1 MDNREANLSTPRLDK
16 KLVDDADYLETKSPD
31 PMGKFEEGALRE
43 GPAPEP
49 RSKTYFGFLFQY
61 AGAGLVYS
69 ALYSLVYPYLNNY
82 LRMSGIATASA
93 YVLIALPWSLKTFFG
108 IITDCYPIF
117 GYRRRPYMVIGWA
130 VCTICSLVMTVMP
143 EGDPYYPDNAWASLS
158 ESALTADQ
166 IAEINYDA
174 PDNGIKFVLLMIIAN
189 LGMVLSFTAAGGTL
203 VELSQRESEQRR
215 GDLQTMIWVSRGAGG
230 VVASAICGFG
240 LNSEQYGGTFA
251 GSIRVGGI
259 MGVCAATSLA
269 TGIIAWY
276 CIDEERAER
285 RSMKEEIKKLY
296 GLIQYRV
303 VYQVLAYQFFGNM
316 FSYVSVTAATPLQSI
331 WLTVTPVNSSVAT
344 IISGLI
350 SMASLLTVRQ
360 WGLNWNWRWMIVV
373 AQIGVIFVDCFP
385 TFFTIWDVYRSQWFW
400 LGVPLLEQVPYNIGF
415 IVSTYC
421 MVEIMEEGNEAAFYG
436 LVVAVS
442 SLASPFATV
451 ITKNI
456 DANFDIAT
464 ADLQRD
470 DTTVRQQV
478 TYAYLC
484 SYACKLFSCVFV
496 LLLPRQKAE
505 TQEMRRTGG
514 KSRIVGVIAVIMIA
528 FTYVWTILTNVMSI
542 FPSTSCYQIAGGD
555 GCSSVNT

>member
-1 MDNREANLSTPRLDK
+1 MAQREANLSTPRLSN
-16 KLVDDADYLETKSPD
+16 KLQVDGGDYFETKSPN
-31 PMGKFEEGALRE
+31 PMAKFEEGALRE
-43 GPAPEP
+43 GPPPEP

-69 ALYSLVYPYLNNY
+69 ALYGLVYPYLNNY
-82 LRMSGIATASA
+82 LRMSGVATASA

-130 VCTICSLVMTVMP
+130 VCTICSLVMAVLP
-143 EGDPYYPDNAWASLS
+143 EGDPYYPDNSWASLS
-158 ESALTADQ
+158 ESELTADE
-166 IAEINYDA
+166 IAQINYDA
-174 PDNGIKFVLLMIIAN
+174 PNSGIKFVLLMIVAN

-203 VELSQRESEQRR
+203 VELSQREGEKKR
-215 GDLQTMIWVSRGAGG
+215 GDLQTMIWVARDAGG
-230 VVASAICGFG
+230 VVASALTGFG
-240 LNSEQYGGTFA
+240 LNSEDYGGTFA

-259 MGVCAATSLA
+259 MGVCAATSLV
-269 TGIIAWY
+269 TGIVAWY
-276 CIDEERAER
+276 CIEEERQER
-285 RSMKEEIKKLY
+285 RSMRVEIAKLFD
-296 GLIQYRV
+296 LIQYRV

-316 FSYVSVTAATPLQSI
+316 FSYVSVTASTPLQSV
-331 WLTVTPVNSSVAT
+331 WLTISPVNSSVAT
-344 IISGLI
+344 IISAFI
-350 SMASLLTVRQ
+350 SMGSLLVVRQ

-373 AQIGVIFVDCFP
+373 AQLAVVFVDCFP
-385 TFFTIWDVYRSQWFW
+385 TFFTIWDVFRSQWFW
-400 LGVPLLEQVPYNIGF
+400 LGVPLLEQVPTNIGF

-470 DTTVRQQV
+470 DTEVRKQV

-484 SYACKLFSCVFV
+484 SYACKIFSTVFV
-496 LLLPRQKAE
+496 LLIPRQKAE

-514 KSRIVGVIAVIMIA
+514 KSKLVGIIAVIIIA
-528 FTYVWTILTNVMSI
+528 FTYVWTILTNIMSI

-555 GCSSVNT
+555 GCS

>member
-1 MDNREANLSTPRLDK
+1 MAQRESNLSTPRLAK
-16 KLVDDADYLETKSPD
+16 NLQVDDGNDYLEQKSPN
-31 PMGKFEEGALRE
+31 PMEKFEEGALRE
-43 GPAPEP
+43 GPPADT
-49 RSKTYFGFLFQY
+49 RGKNYNGFLFQY
-61 AGAGLVYS
+61 VGAGLIYS
-69 ALYSLVYPYLNNY
+69 VLYSIIYPFLNNY

-130 VCTICSLVMTVMP
+130 ICTVCCFVLAVMP

-158 ESALTADQ
+158 ESELTADQ

-174 PDNGIKFVLLMIIAN
+174 PNKGTSFILIMFIAN
-189 LGMVLSFTAAGGTL
+189 LGMVLSFTACGGTL
-203 VELSQRESEQRR
+203 VELSQREGEKRR
-215 GDLQTMIWVSRGAGG
+215 GDLQTMIWVARDAGG
-230 VVASAICGFG
+230 IVALAIVGFG
-240 LNSEQYGGTFA
+240 LNSEEYGGTFA
-251 GSIRVGGI
+251 GSIRMGGL
-259 MGVCAATSLA
+259 MGICAVTSFI
-269 TGIIAWY
+269 TGLVAWY
-276 CIDEERAER
+276 CIEEERVER
-285 RSMKEEIKKLY
+285 RSMRVEVRKLFD
-296 GLIQYRV
+296 LIQYRV

-316 FSYVSVTAATPLQSI
+316 FSYVSVTAATPLQSV
-331 WLTVTPVNSSVAT
+331 WLTISPVNSSVASIIST
-344 IISGLI
+344 IIS
-350 SMASLLTVRQ
+350 MVSLLSVRQ

-373 AQIGVIFVDCFP
+373 SQLAVVFVDCFP
-385 TFFTIWDVYRSQWFW
+385 TFLTIWDVVRTQWFW
-400 LGVPLLEQVPYNIGF
+400 LGVPLLEQVPTNIGF

-456 DANFDIAT
+456 DANFAIST

-470 DTTVRQQV
+470 DTTVREQV

-484 SYACKLFSCVFV
+484 SYACKIFSTVFV
-496 LLLPRQKAE
+496 LLIPRQKAE

-514 KSRIVGVIAVIMIA
+514 KSKTVGIIVVIIVA
-528 FTYVWTILTNVMSI
+528 FTYVWTIMTNVMSI
-542 FPSTSCYQIAGGD
+542 YPSTSCLKVAGGD
-555 GCSSVNT
+555 GC